1 MMQRCPTH
9 PRLGDSQ
16 FVSLIRALSVEQCL
30 QFGGGKST
38 GFGLIYDTVD
48 DVKHFEPKHRQARLG
63 LLTLKTT
70 ARKQMKERRRRA
82 KKHRGVKKAESM
94 FCPCRFAELF
104 LCCTAHYALPVC
116 WPIGRGPGRMIELW
130 PH

>member
-1 MMQRCPTH
+1 M
-9 PRLGDSQ
+9 
-16 FVSLIRALSVEQCL
+16 

-38 GFGLIYDTVD
+38 GFGLIYDSVD

-63 LLTLKTT
+63 LITVKTT

-94 FCPCRFAELF
+94 ISSLNCFTLSLYYLLSQSPQV
-104 LCCTAHYALPVC
+104 CCESPAVGLP
-116 WPIGRGPGRMIELW
+116 
-130 PH
+130 

>member
-1 MMQRCPTH
+1 M
-9 PRLGDSQ
+9 
-16 FVSLIRALSVEQCL
+16 LSIACV

-63 LLTLKTT
+63 LITLKTT

-82 KKHRGVKKAESM
+82 KKHRGNKRAEST
-94 FCPCRFAELF
+94 PF
-104 LCCTAHYALPVC
+104 L
-116 WPIGRGPGRMIELW
+116 
-130 PH
+130 